1 MIMKHFS
8 DEEYDS
14 MKEYEY
20 SATHHSEDDEYFR
33 KIYGG

>member
-14 MKEYEY
+14 LKEYEY
-20 SATHHSEDDEYFR
+20 STTRHSDDDEYYR
-33 KIYGG
+33 KIYED

>member
-1 MIMKHFS
+1 MKHFS

-20 SATHHSEDDEYFR
+20 STTRHHDDEYYR
-33 KIYGG
+33 KIYED

>member
-1 MIMKHFS
+1 MKHFS

-20 SATHHSEDDEYFR
+20 SIIRHSDDDEYYR
-33 KIYGG
+33 KIYED

>member
-20 SATHHSEDDEYFR
+20 SITCHSEDDEYLR
-33 KIYGG
+33 KIYEG